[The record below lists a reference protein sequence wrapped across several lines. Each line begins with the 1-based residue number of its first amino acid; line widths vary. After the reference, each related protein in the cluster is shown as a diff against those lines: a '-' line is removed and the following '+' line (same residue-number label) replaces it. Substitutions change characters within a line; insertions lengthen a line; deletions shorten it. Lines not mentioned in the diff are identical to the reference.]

1 MNIGINRN
9 ISELEY
15 HAFPAISKSTLWK
28 FAKNPAK
35 WHKTREIP
43 FVQTDAMIWGSL
55 VDCLI
60 LQPHE
65 LAKCFSVSP
74 FSDFRTKDAQTW
86 RKSQLNPVITSET
99 LNEASKAAELV
110 KGHHFAGALL
120 DGADTQ
126 VSCVGPL
133 KSIGVGKCRL
143 DLVPQ
148 GEFADTLVDLKTTNS
163 LDKMPST
170 IADFGYHVQAA
181 WYLDLYNLCTSE
193 KRDRW
198 KLIFQES
205 SAPYE
210 IAVVE
215 LDRADIAIGRA
226 WYLTALEQW
235 RHSIETGHYPSPWD
249 DEVKIIGLPYW
260 AKRGAAGQDG
270 FGGSA

>member
-15 HAFPAISKSTLWK
+15 HAFSAISKSTLWK

-35 WHKTREIP
+35 WHKTRYEKFKP
-43 FVQTDAMIWGSL
+43 TREMTWGSL
-55 VDCLI
+55 VDCQI
-60 LQPHE
+60 LQQHE
-65 LAKCFSVSP
+65 IYNSFILSP
-74 FSDFRTKDAQTW
+74 YRDFKTKDAQIW
-86 RKSQLNPVITSET
+86 RDAQVSEIVKQSDIDESVI
-99 LNEASKAAELV
+99 AAELV
-110 KGHHFAGALL
+110 KNHHFAGALL

-126 VSCVGPL
+126 VSCVIPINSGGL
-133 KSIGVGKCRL
+133 GKCRL
-143 DLVPQ
+143 DIVPQ
-148 GEFADTLVDLKTTNS
+148 GEFADSLVDLKTTNS

-181 WYLDLYNLCTSE
+181 WYLDLYNLCTGE
-193 KRDRW
+193 KRERW
-198 KLIFQES
+198 KFIFQES

-215 LDRADIAIGRA
+215 LDPADIAIGRA

-235 RHSIETGHYPSPWD
+235 NHSVETGHYPSPWD

-260 AKRGAAGQDG
+260 AKRGAAGHDG
-270 FGGSA
+270 FGGEA